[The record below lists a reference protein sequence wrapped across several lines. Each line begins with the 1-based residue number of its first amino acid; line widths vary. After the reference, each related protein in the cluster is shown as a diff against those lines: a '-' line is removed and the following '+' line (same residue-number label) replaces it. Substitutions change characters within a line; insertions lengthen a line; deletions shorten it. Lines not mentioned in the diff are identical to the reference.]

1 LRLNA
6 SMSLTVQASHLSIE
20 YPSYPPLFL
29 IGLIE
34 IKSALV
40 KRYNLKFRDQ
50 DSGRAYHTRLP
61 SPHRQRR
68 PRSAARTAVLKIEI
82 SYDGRRLF
90 KDALDSVVHRPR
102 LICPSR

>member
-6 SMSLTVQASHLSIE
+6 SMSLTVHASHLSIE

-40 KRYNLKFRDQ
+40 KRYKLKFRDQ

-61 SPHRQRR
+61 SPHRKTSAFGRKDRCAQNRDFIR
-68 PRSAARTAVLKIEI
+68 RSAAL
-82 SYDGRRLF
+82 
-90 KDALDSVVHRPR
+90 
-102 LICPSR
+102 